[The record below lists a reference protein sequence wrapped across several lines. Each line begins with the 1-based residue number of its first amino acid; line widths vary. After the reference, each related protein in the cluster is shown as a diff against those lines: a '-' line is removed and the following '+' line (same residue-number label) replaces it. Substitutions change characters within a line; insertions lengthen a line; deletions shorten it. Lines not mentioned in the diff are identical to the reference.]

1 MTVNPFGKIH
11 FCAVLGGNVI
21 VDDPPEGGAAFKLII
36 LINRT
41 AERKF
46 AINDLKNVILILQG
60 REKNL

>member
-1 MTVNPFGKIH
+1 MIVNPFGKIH
-11 FCAVLGGNVI
+11 FCAVLDGNVI

-46 AINDLKNVILILQG
+46 AINDLKNVILS
-60 REKNL
+60 EVKNLSNS